1 MCIRDSPH
9 SMRNASF
16 HPGGTAFGG
25 GRGVSAVG
33 GRLHVMHKTGI
44 NVAYFDGHA
53 SSIKQDQIMKIQRDS
68 FLIQK
73 HFDPFK

>member
-1 MCIRDSPH
+1 
-9 SMRNASF
+9 
-16 HPGGTAFGG
+16 
-25 GRGVSAVG
+25 
-33 GRLHVMHKTGI
+33 MHKTGI